1 MSTCLGTVTL
11 ADPVTGAP
19 FPFYVFASPVLPVA
33 SGSVPG
39 ATGTP

>member
-1 MSTCLGTVTL
+1 MTCLGTVTL

-19 FPFYVFASPVLPVA
+19 FSFYVFASPAPIPVA
-33 SGSVPG
+33 SGPGPG